1 MKRNNVICNVLEIG
15 KSRINEK
22 INGRIDSL
30 FTVNIETE
38 NRNDK
43 WKKLVKYMQQ
53 GRHLIE

>member
-1 MKRNNVICNVLEIG
+1 MKRNSVICNVLEIG

-30 FTVNIETE
+30 FTVNIEIE
-38 NRNDK
+38 NRNNK
-43 WKKLVKYMQQ
+43 WKKLVKYMHQ